1 MQVGFP
7 ACFHQLVYAD
17 CVMRVAAFL
26 TACDIT
32 ADYMVLTE
40 AGFRR
45 ALSDLG
51 TPCPVRLEAFGL
63 EKRPKHR
70 NEL

>member
-7 ACFHQLVYAD
+7 AFFHQLVYAD
-17 CVMRVAAFL
+17 CVLRAAAFL

-32 ADYMVLTE
+32 ADCMVLTE

-45 ALSDLG
+45 ALSGLG
-51 TPCPVRLEAFGL
+51 TPCPVRVAGFGL

-70 NEL
+70 DEP